1 MKIRQNSESGTVLM
15 TTVVILGLVTLVV
28 AALLTIVQ
36 RQNNFTARSMTW
48 CSEIPLAEAGIE
60 EAMAHLGN
68 RPKNFATDGWKMSGS
83 NCVKTRYFT
92 NTPGTIADGYFYAT
106 IFTSRP
112 PRIVSIGFGRI
123 PAQTNY
129 TQRTVMVMT
138 KENPPPYAIVA
149 KQTITLGG
157 SGSDKPWV
165 DSFDSTD
172 PDYSTDGQYDPLK
185 RNDRAGVA
193 TLSSA
198 VPAIN
203 TGSGEIWGFAT
214 TGPAGIVTGTV
225 GDGSWCNTTSGLQ
238 PNHVRNDFN
247 LAIPNVSE
255 PVFAA
260 PSAIPNSWILA
271 NKDYVISGDL
281 ERGFIVQGD
290 ARLWVQGNVKLT
302 SGEIKISAG
311 KSLEIFIGRA
321 SGPDVTATFG
331 GNGIQNELN
340 TARSCKIWGLPT
352 CKDLKFSGSASLT
365 GVIYAP
371 HADVRMSGTSDV
383 YGAITANSFNCTGS
397 MGIHQDNS
405 LFSQGTPL
413 FTIISWEE
421 L

>member
-1 MKIRQNSESGTVLM
+1 MLF
-15 TTVVILGLVTLVV
+15 TTVIILGLVTLVV
-28 AALLTIVQ
+28 AALLTVVQ
-36 RQNNFTARSMTW
+36 RQHSFTARSTTW
-48 CSEIPLAEAGIE
+48 SSEIPLAEAGIE
-60 EAMAHLGN
+60 EAMAHLGT
-68 RPKNFATDGWKMSGS
+68 RPKNFATNGWTMSGS
-83 NCVKTRYFT
+83 KCVKTRYFT
-92 NTPGTIADGYFYAT
+92 NTPGTMADGYFYAT

-123 PAQTNY
+123 PTQTNY
-129 TQRTVMVMT
+129 TRRTVMVMT
-138 KENPPPYAIVA
+138 KENPPPYGIVA

-157 SGSDKPWV
+157 SGSDYPWV

-172 PDYSTDGQYDPLK
+172 PNYSTGGQYDPLK

-198 VPAIN
+198 VPAIS

-214 TGPAGIVTGTV
+214 TGPGGTVTGTV
-225 GDGSWCNTTSGLQ
+225 GDGTWNSTTSGLQ

-247 LAIPNVSE
+247 LAIPDVSE

-260 PSAIPNSWILA
+260 PSAIPPSWILA

-281 ERGFIVQGD
+281 TRGFVVQGD
-290 ARLWVQGNVKLT
+290 ARLWVQGDVKLT
-302 SGEIKISAG
+302 SDEIVILPG
-311 KSLEIFIGRA
+311 HSLEIFLGRA
-321 SGPDVTATFG
+321 SGSSVSAAFG
-331 GNGIQNELN
+331 GGGIQNGLN

-365 GVIYAP
+365 AVIYAP
-371 HADVRMSGTSDV
+371 QADVNMNGGSDV
-383 YGAITANSFNCTGS
+383 YGAITANSFSCGGS
-397 MGIHQDNS
+397 MGIHQDES
-405 LFSQGTPL
+405 LFGKGPP